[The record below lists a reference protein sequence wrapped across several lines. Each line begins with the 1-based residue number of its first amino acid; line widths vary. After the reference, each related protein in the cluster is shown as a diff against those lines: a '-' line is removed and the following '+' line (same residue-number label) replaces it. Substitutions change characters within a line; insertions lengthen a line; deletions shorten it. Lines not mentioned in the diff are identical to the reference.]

1 MEGTNGEVGGRRR
14 VGGSETMRY
23 HKCHMLCA
31 SLSPLPAWIRHDLI
45 GMLTSWFM
53 VMTDRGLRSSM
64 GRIGVSYKTK

>member
-1 MEGTNGEVGGRRR
+1 MEEERR
-14 VGGSETMRY
+14 GGSETMRF

-64 GRIGVSYKTK
+64 DRIGVS

>member
-1 MEGTNGEVGGRRR
+1 
-14 VGGSETMRY
+14 MRF

-53 VMTDRGLRSSM
+53 VMTERGGRRSM
-64 GRIGVSYKTK
+64 GSIGDS